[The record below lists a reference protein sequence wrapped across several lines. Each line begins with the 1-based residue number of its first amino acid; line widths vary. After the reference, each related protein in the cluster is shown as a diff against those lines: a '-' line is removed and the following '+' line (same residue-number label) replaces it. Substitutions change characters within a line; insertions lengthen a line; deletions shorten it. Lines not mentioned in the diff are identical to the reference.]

1 MKIKIK
7 TEVDGEDHPFLDND
21 NTNLNHK
28 NIFDILRSVI
38 HYKNMM
44 IQSSMVREKDLDPN
58 EIKMEKIYQ
67 QSCRND
73 ISFVED
79 FVKNME
85 LESVSVPPTRL
96 FHVTTGKK
104 AKLYRQTGRITG
116 PVRGFDTLMGAMS
129 WAIKVGRK
137 VIFEISNMKTIPQM
151 LPDHHNEFGN
161 AWWTEEVSVDQIKC
175 VYSGEES
182 WPQPEI

>member
-1 MKIKIK
+1 MK
-7 TEVDGEDHPFLDND
+7 
-21 NTNLNHK
+21 
-28 NIFDILRSVI
+28 
-38 HYKNMM
+38 
-44 IQSSMVREKDLDPN
+44 
-58 EIKMEKIYQ
+58 
-67 QSCRND
+67 
-73 ISFVED
+73 
-79 FVKNME
+79 

-104 AKLYRQTGRITG
+104 AKLYRQTGRIAG

-137 VIFEISNMKTIPQM
+137 VIFQIDDMEPIAQM
-151 LPDHHNEFGN
+151 LPDHHNEFGK

>member
-1 MKIKIK
+1 MK
-7 TEVDGEDHPFLDND
+7 
-21 NTNLNHK
+21 
-28 NIFDILRSVI
+28 
-38 HYKNMM
+38 
-44 IQSSMVREKDLDPN
+44 
-58 EIKMEKIYQ
+58 
-67 QSCRND
+67 SCKND

-85 LESVSVPPTRL
+85 LESVSVPPIKL
-96 FHVTTGKK
+96 YHVTTGKK
-104 AKLYRQTGRITG
+104 AKLYRQTGRIVG
-116 PVRGFDTLMGAMS
+116 QVRGFDTLMGAMS

-151 LPDHHNEFGN
+151 LPDHHNKFGN